1 MLNAFTIKE
10 RGSMG
15 KIYKNEQLSDELI
28 KIKHRGKIYTPD
40 YLVKIILNQGNYVD
54 GNINKKHV
62 IDNSCGDG
70 QFIVH
75 IVDRYVNDFFKNS
88 NNISELK
95 NQLETYI
102 HAIEIDKNEINTC
115 INRCNKLVSAY
126 GIENVNWDFINGDT
140 LQIDKFNN
148 KMDFV
153 VGNPPYV
160 RVHNLNDNFN
170 SVKNYL
176 FGNGGMTDLY
186 IIFYEIGI
194 KMLNQTGV
202 LSYITPSSFFTSV
215 AGTNMRNYLL
225 DNNLIESICD
235 LKHFQAFNATTYTTI
250 VCLNKSL
257 KVDNVNYYE
266 FDTQNLC
273 PIYIDT
279 LNKKDYLI
287 NGSFYFSTQSNLKM
301 LRKIL
306 CNFKTAEVSIKNGF
320 ATLNDKVFI
329 NNFDFESKFIIPVI
343 KGSRAKWSKIFYPYD
358 KNGNLISEDELKK
371 DAKLYTYLL
380 SHKDELL
387 NRSGEKNMNLY
398 WYAFGRSQ
406 GLKDTYKDKISINT
420 LIRNTKDLKIV
431 EVPAGSGVYSGLYIM
446 SDIFSIKEIKDVLL
460 NDEFGIFVSL
470 LGKYK
475 SGGCYTF
482 SSKDVKS
489 YLDYKL
495 GY

>member
-115 INRCNKLVSAY
+115 IDRCNKLVSAY

-194 KMLNQTGV
+194 KMLNQTGI

-257 KVDNVNYYE
+257 KVDNVKYYE

-329 NNFDFESKFIIPVI
+329 NNFDFESKFIIPV
-343 KGSRAKWSKIFYPYD
+343 R
-358 KNGNLISEDELKK
+358 IS
-371 DAKLYTYLL
+371 
-380 SHKDELL
+380 
-387 NRSGEKNMNLY
+387 
-398 WYAFGRSQ
+398 
-406 GLKDTYKDKISINT
+406 
-420 LIRNTKDLKIV
+420 
-431 EVPAGSGVYSGLYIM
+431 
-446 SDIFSIKEIKDVLL
+446 
-460 NDEFGIFVSL
+460 
-470 LGKYK
+470 
-475 SGGCYTF
+475 
-482 SSKDVKS
+482 
-489 YLDYKL
+489 
-495 GY
+495 

>member
-1 MLNAFTIKE
+1 
-10 RGSMG
+10 
-15 KIYKNEQLSDELI
+15 
-28 KIKHRGKIYTPD
+28 
-40 YLVKIILNQGNYVD
+40 
-54 GNINKKHV
+54 
-62 IDNSCGDG
+62 
-70 QFIVH
+70 
-75 IVDRYVNDFFKNS
+75 
-88 NNISELK
+88 
-95 NQLETYI
+95 
-102 HAIEIDKNEINTC
+102 
-115 INRCNKLVSAY
+115 
-126 GIENVNWDFINGDT
+126 
-140 LQIDKFNN
+140 
-148 KMDFV
+148 
-153 VGNPPYV
+153 
-160 RVHNLNDNFN
+160 
-170 SVKNYL
+170 
-176 FGNGGMTDLY
+176 
-186 IIFYEIGI
+186 
-194 KMLNQTGV
+194 
-202 LSYITPSSFFTSV
+202 
-215 AGTNMRNYLL
+215 
-225 DNNLIESICD
+225 
-235 LKHFQAFNATTYTTI
+235 
-250 VCLNKSL
+250 
-257 KVDNVNYYE
+257 
-266 FDTQNLC
+266 
-273 PIYIDT
+273 
-279 LNKKDYLI
+279 
-287 NGSFYFSTQSNLKM
+287 M

-406 GLKDTYKDKISINT
+406 GLKDTYKYKISINT

-460 NDEFGIFVSL
+460 DDEFGIFVSL

-495 GY
+495 GYGGLFDYDD